1 MGIFLERAYCP
12 KQGIG
17 VVHTR
22 HLHHAGMS
30 GKEMAYLFYCRL
42 VDNRLPVFGAVY
54 VQRAGGGGEESCTC
68 LGVIPRIAAQQ
79 VAPVALAFVE
89 LTCRVLQAGEHV
101 LAGNTA
107 RHLFLPSGFQ
117 RAGLHLRDAGSKNHA
132 LAFLHRQLEV
142 AGHQQVFLEFEAAL
156 LLFRVLNA
164 LVPLR
169 VVLVIHRLREL
180 HE

>member
-12 KQGIG
+12 QEGVR
-17 VVHTR
+17 VVHAR
-22 HLHHAGMS
+22 HLHHTGMS
-30 GKEMAYLFYCRL
+30 GEEVAYLVHRCL
-42 VDNRLPVFGAVY
+42 VNNRLPVFGAVY
-54 VQRAGGGGEESCTC
+54 VQRAGGGGEESRARLC
-68 LGVIPRIAAQQ
+68 VVPRIAAQQ
-79 VAPVALAFVE
+79 VALVALAFVE

-117 RAGLHLRDAGSKNHA
+117 RAGLHFRDACGENHA

-142 AGHQQVFLEFEAAL
+142 AGHQQVFLELEAAL
-156 LLFRVLNA
+156 LLLRVLNA

-169 VVLVIHRLREL
+169 VVLVLHRLREL